1 MSTYDETLPVEVRIQ
16 RLLDEVSAVLRD
28 RLAEPLDLMARP
40 AGLSAW
46 DWLRLRDQRIWAEHA
61 VEDYA
66 DRLAVLFGYGPRDGA
81 R

>member
-1 MSTYDETLPVEVRIQ
+1 MSAYDETLPVEVRIQ
-16 RLLDEVSAVLRD
+16 RLLEEVSVVLRD
-28 RLAEPLDLMARP
+28 RLGEPLDLMIRP

-66 DRLAVLFGYGPRDGA
+66 DRLAELYSYVPRDGA